1 VAGAIGIELANSRL
15 QDFSF
20 AVLIF
25 SVELEGF
32 EMTKAKAIGGITKSA
47 TIPLELVQSLWRKI
61 HSPSPPDSCL
71 ARSLKFSEAQ
81 TSAKLP
87 DFWDYCTPDSSGGWK
102 GVAVGEELRSNL
114 LRGSHCKGR
123 C

>member
-1 VAGAIGIELANSRL
+1 
-15 QDFSF
+15 
-20 AVLIF
+20 
-25 SVELEGF
+25 
-32 EMTKAKAIGGITKSA
+32 MTKAKAIGGITKSA

-102 GVAVGEELRSNL
+102 GVAEGEDLGSNL
-114 LRGSHCKGR
+114 LRVSRAVQRAQADKAPKRGQWATFGGL
-123 C
+123 

>member
-1 VAGAIGIELANSRL
+1 MAGAIGIELANSRL

-47 TIPLELVQSLWRKI
+47 KIPLELVQSLWRKI

-87 DFWDYCTPDSSGGWK
+87 DFWDYCTPDSSGGLE
-102 GVAVGEELRSNL
+102 GSGGGRGTAVEPSPR
-114 LRGSHCKGR
+114 KPV
-123 C
+123 